1 MIILTAGA
9 RMPLRGNCLCPGK
22 YFHELHGVDRGEIP
36 RAGLA
41 AGEQQKRALSAL
53 QASGRGVGG
62 GWGEEELG
70 GQKREERAAQCP
82 REAGAALESGY
93 LMFSNCF
100 LLF

>member
-53 QASGRGVGG
+53 QASGRGVGAG
-62 GWGEEELG
+62 GE
-70 GQKREERAAQCP
+70 KRNWEGR
-82 REAGAALESGY
+82 RGRRGRHNALER
-93 LMFSNCF
+93 LE
-100 LLF
+100 LL